1 MPHVLINSHHP
12 LPKLQNISYCATNS
26 MATSFSN
33 QITIILFC
41 LLSTIIFNS
50 SSLVMCNSMI
60 IHCDKK
66 DENTLLKFKHEVT
79 DPSGVLSSWSS
90 DEEKDCCQWR
100 GVHCDN
106 ITHRVIELH
115 LPCDTIQSD
124 EILDKDNAKP
134 HCLTGEF
141 DMSSLFDLEF
151 LSYLDLSNNDFKTI
165 KYDFNSIHNN
175 KTCNDSSNIHYL
187 DLAYNYH
194 LFSDYNNMLH
204 QISHLFSSLQF
215 LDLSGIDFYKETDWL
230 QSLTSLS
237 SLLELH
243 LDDCSLKDINP
254 SLQYANLTSLKV
266 LSLVSN
272 DFSTILPSWLFNL
285 SHISYIDLSENYLHG
300 QLPQTLPKFHQSI
313 ESLCLYTN
321 DLDGPI
327 PDWLG
332 QLDQLK
338 ALALSYNNFDGQIST
353 ILENLPSLLIELRLH
368 SNFLT
373 GTVSEKNFHLLSK
386 LKNLGLGS
394 EYLVFDFDTKWI
406 PSFQLQI
413 LVLENVGPKFPSWIY
428 TQSSLELLFIWNSR
442 VSFEPLGKFWKFA
455 AQLEALALVNNSINA
470 DISNVLLDS
479 KVVIMQLNNFRG
491 SVPQVSSKVTFL
503 DLSYNNLS
511 DISPFLCQKMKGK
524 RNLETLFISDN
535 ALSGEIPN
543 CLMNWTSLLQVD
555 LRNNNLTGKIPHS
568 IGSLSR
574 LIFFSL
580 EKNKLFGEIP
590 LSLKDCKNLQYLI
603 LGGNAFSGT
612 IPSWINQRIKI
623 LQLGSNQ
630 FSGNIPIEV
639 CQFYSLK
646 ILDLSNNKLSG
657 SIPNC
662 LHNMTSMISPYASMD
677 VFKIL
682 TRTKYSKRGFSFVY
696 FRVVTKYMVLDF
708 VHSICLVDLSSNEF
722 FGTIPSGLF
731 MLIGL
736 QSLNLSHNQLMG
748 SISQHVSNLT
758 LLESLDLSNNLLSGQ
773 IPQSMSGM
781 SFLEVLNLS
790 CNNFEGK
797 IPLGTQLESFTNFS
811 YVGNPKLCGPP
822 LTKLCQQ
829 DEKLPNENQ
838 KREEDDD
845 DDDSYEVCSWF
856 FMGWELDLPQAFG
869 EYWVLFFS
877 TEKDMVFQIF
887 KYIL

>member
-134 HCLTGEF
+134 HCLT
-141 DMSSLFDLEF
+141 
-151 LSYLDLSNNDFKTI
+151 
-165 KYDFNSIHNN
+165 
-175 KTCNDSSNIHYL
+175 
-187 DLAYNYH
+187 
-194 LFSDYNNMLH
+194 
-204 QISHLFSSLQF
+204 
-215 LDLSGIDFYKETDWL
+215 
-230 QSLTSLS
+230 
-237 SLLELH
+237 ELH